1 MRIIPDRFGRKIRLT
16 DERWNYIVHKRPIM
30 EGLRTEFEYT
40 IKGPELVKSSVYDSE
55 VVLYYRYFKEL
66 FNGKYIVA
74 VVKIGGDNFV
84 VTGYVTGR
92 VKKGDVVWKKG

>member
-1 MRIIPDRFGRKIRLT
+1 MVIITDRFKRKIRLT
-16 DERWNYIVHKRPIM
+16 DERWNYIIHKRPIM
-30 EGLRTEFEYT
+30 KELRTEFEDT

-74 VVKIGGDNFV
+74 AVKIDDDNFV
-84 VTGYVTGR
+84 VTGYVTDR
-92 VKKGDVVWKKG
+92 IKKGDVIWKKG